1 MHHRPEL
8 NLRLELSLNLDN
20 AELDNWLGKFDE
32 ELDYRFD
39 HDIPL
44 QRSISLDGGIEIFN
58 YLNTL
63 GSDWS
68 GASEWSLNSND
79 SDRMLE
85 QYRSFEDVPAS
96 QYKMISRRAS
106 LAMGNEVNNMALHA
120 LRSYKGVEMEKGRL
134 SPQVKKLQKTF
145 SFKSFF
151 DEVKESEKSFN
162 EGEIEDDEML
172 EMRAP
177 LIRSVSYESRTAKT
191 DDRDE
196 GSGNMLRQRRM
207 GTIHNVWYEETQK
220 SRTLRK
226 KVLMKRCTSHIQFKS
241 SERLGKSIDDIR
253 CGSVENVANLKPV
266 PFIRFKDRYKD
277 IDRISTFNIQ
287 KHKSDINFIT
297 IPTIVVTD
305 TDSLVKDDY
314 KIDTLTDM
322 HHDNSIESVANQ
334 VNIDTSDAVE
344 EKESICDCRICREDD
359 EDYSKSFLS
368 RKLNKLFIKIVSLIE
383 FGKKLT
389 YWDDN
394 NNISEGEMYSCI
406 MHVLKLM
413 FGLWLRH
420 FDHNPQVLST

>member
-8 NLRLELSLNLDN
+8 NLRLELSLNLNN

-32 ELDYRFD
+32 ELDYRFN

-68 GASEWSLNSND
+68 SASEWSLNSND

-106 LAMGNEVNNMALHA
+106 LAMGNEEKNKALHV
-120 LRSYKGVEMEKGRL
+120 LRSYKGVEMEKGGL

-172 EMRAP
+172 EMRTP
-177 LIRSVSYESRTAKT
+177 LSRSVSYESRTAKT
-191 DDRDE
+191 DRNE
-196 GSGNMLRQRRM
+196 RSGNLLRQRRI
-207 GTIHNVWYEETQK
+207 GTVHNVWYEEAQK

-226 KVLMKRCTSHIQFKS
+226 KVLMKRCTSHIQFKTN
-241 SERLGKSIDDIR
+241 EHLGQRIDDVR

-277 IDRISTFNIQ
+277 IDRTSTFNIK
-287 KHKSDINFIT
+287 KHNSDINFLP

-305 TDSLVKDDY
+305 TDSLVKDD
-314 KIDTLTDM
+314 KNIVSNTLKDM
-322 HHDNSIESVANQ
+322 HLYNSLENVAKEVEIDN
-334 VNIDTSDAVE
+334 SDAV
-344 EKESICDCRICREDD
+344 ESICDCRICRDD
-359 EDYSKSFLS
+359 EEDYSKSYLS
-368 RKLNKLFIKIVSLIE
+368 RKLSKLFIKIVSLIE
-383 FGKKLT
+383 FGKKMT
-389 YWDDN
+389 YWDEN
-394 NNISEGEMYSCI
+394 NNINEGEMFTCI